1 MAQVRFPFDAF
12 RTTLQES
19 GGARSTRHGAVDQSE
34 TAARVFLLSCPIE
47 HLAEQ
52 AAGISFVNASGVQE
66 LFLLR
71 RLAIILTVFYGC
83 LTSAS
88 PLPLYALKTFHAT
101 PLSYLMT
108 PGVLSVFQAQP
119 VWYKLSSNHMRFQ
132 YAYRTWSIEMVKAL
146 LQWWSSNITD
156 RV

>member
-19 GGARSTRHGAVDQSE
+19 GGARSPRHGAVDQSE

-83 LTSAS
+83 LTSAGPYPYMLLKRFMLH
-88 PLPLYALKTFHAT
+88 PLAT
-101 PLSYLMT
+101 S
-108 PGVLSVFQAQP
+108 
-119 VWYKLSSNHMRFQ
+119 
-132 YAYRTWSIEMVKAL
+132 
-146 LQWWSSNITD
+146 
-156 RV
+156 